1 MPLLRQKLFQKVS
14 GQEKLK
20 DSDEVFYCETT
31 NEIFSNYEDYFHHV
45 VLISSIVWSC
55 EITGKPN
62 LTYAEAQESE
72 KQARKLLRSFPAAV
86 KGPLLLVASHTK
98 RCSLNEMLD
107 DVFGFVKDHYFK
119 GESVDVKDPGK
130 SIYRDATI
138 LEAIPPSNKNN
149 SPIKAEKI
157 KYRVRSDDGRS
168 PKEWTTTWEYIRR
181 ERGATTRDKC
191 KLVLKQHVEQVSGML
206 KIKEASF
213 KKLVTDEKIT
223 NEMIFFGKPP
233 DFATSKRVINAEEKK
248 LRMEKTKQNLPDKK
262 QKRPGPKPGFK
273 KNDDGKQQSISK
285 YLNKSG
291 EEGSSSKSKKEDE
304 QKSEANLREE
314 MERIRKEKAE
324 KEALEKKRLEEQKAI
339 LAEQV
344 AIAMKKFSRI
354 QEDQELSDQKVMP
367 EPKPVST
374 IMDSK
379 HFSEFMYILEFM
391 TSFAELLS
399 IKDKFANGLSMDLLE
414 RALLLKEVNGPLSD
428 ILQVLLSTIF
438 SHQVEEE
445 NEVYIR
451 YDTKSD
457 FGSRKN
463 GLPFLKKATKAAQW
477 CESHYS
483 CKLNELPMDSTT
495 VSEIL
500 RLHFLSSGALIE
512 ERGAKWRYSMRGGY
526 HSYDDPGLQ
535 LVLDSPH
542 ILNALKSFTV
552 FQLPVGDIL
561 KILKCLIDQLLT
573 YGSVR
578 DLIEERLEKAK
589 VAKQQY
595 LTANVAKRK
604 RESRNASEKW
614 DMKNELKKKVVALE
628 GTVEQKVAF
637 RKEEEEKMAQDFVKM
652 DADTERD
659 LKLLQKDIDKCK
671 EDFFDYQMYLG
682 SDRAH
687 RSYWLF
693 ESLPGLFVEYDPT
706 YSGECQDT
714 PTPHIPGLAACPP
727 DMRKKFITQTIMTN
741 RFSKD
746 DKENEVKKEDL
757 NIEKLMLTGS
767 AKIKGLIDQNKAT
780 VNGTTDESSITAVD
794 TKKDIVKTPTNAE
807 LLMCTTNSK
816 TCPVH
821 GDAQPSSRW
830 SFFHTEEEL
839 NALIESLNPRGVREK
854 ILRENLENE
863 KELIL
868 THIKDCPVEKIT
880 ASVAD
885 RDEVLAAIT
894 AKYIKKYESPD
905 FNHEPG
911 TDPSVIFET
920 TLRENLLELE
930 SKISIGYLGNM
941 KVTNREEWREALEQF
956 DYKELS
962 EPLRWGRNRV
972 MAALKEK
979 KEDAEDQDEGMEDE
993 ESDNEDNEEQL
1004 SHKNDPGYDLPDTI
1018 VGEAE
1023 DSSDESKLSKEESET
1038 VNRKVHSLARALL
1051 QIEQCID
1058 SKFLTHPFGV
1068 KKKLKDKASITRSM
1082 IVGQKNL
1089 VRWEESLMR
1098 ATNYS
1103 QIFLHY
1109 NVLYDTIQWSRSA
1122 ERIACMICRRKG
1134 DPEMTL
1140 LCDECNRACHMYCLK
1155 PKLKQVP
1162 EGDWY
1167 CPKCRPEDYKRK
1179 RQRKTK
1185 VFVEEE
1191 RVEEE
1196 EEEVE
1201 DPLEET
1207 TAADEDDEEEEEED
1221 EEEESESEEEVY
1233 CKKCKGEGATAVCST
1248 CSMAYHP
1255 ECTKSLTSTPKK
1267 RWNCD
1272 KCSKKKETSSSSKKK
1287 SKVAKKET
1295 KKSKATKKSKKMSAW
1310 LTPAKSVKDDSIDD
1324 YEEEES
1330 EEEQHPEEEPEYEEA
1345 SPVNTSKKRSSKRK
1359 TSHEEDSSDDET
1371 LAVKVKRSRRSSSKR
1386 SLTNG
1391 YHEADEDE
1399 DEDEEEA
1406 PSPPSKSRRSAATN
1420 DDLDSSNSRRG
1431 RRTGDDLPL
1440 NSVAL
1445 YTLLDDILKH
1455 PDSWPFDRPVSV
1467 KEVPDYYTIIKN
1479 PMDFAKIKSKL
1490 NMGEYTI
1497 NEQMMNDVQLVFRN
1511 CDLYNTSE
1519 TEIYGTG
1526 QSLERYVLQRS
1537 AELSLPFKPS
1547 DMLRHDSTVNNG
1559 TSSTPATPMV
1569 NGETSPKSSPKD
1581 GSSGKRKSTKK

>member
-14 GQEKLK
+14 GQEKLR

-62 LTYAEAQESE
+62 LTYAEALESE
-72 KQARKLLRSFPAAV
+72 KQARKLLRTFPAAV
-86 KGPLLLVASHTK
+86 KGPLLMVASHTK

-119 GESVDVKDPGK
+119 GESVDAKDPNK
-130 SIYRDATI
+130 SLYRDATVV
-138 LEAIPPSNKNN
+138 EAIPPSNKNG
-149 SPIKAEKI
+149 SPVKADKI
-157 KYRVRSDDGRS
+157 KYRVRSDDGRT
-168 PKEWTTTWEYIRR
+168 PKEWTLTSEYLKR
-181 ERGATTRDKC
+181 ERSSTTRDKC
-191 KLVLKQHVEQVSGML
+191 KLFLKQHVEQLGGVL

-213 KKLVTDEKIT
+213 KKFVTDEKIT
-223 NEMIFFGKPP
+223 DEMIFFGKPP
-233 DFATSKRVINAEEKK
+233 DFATSKRVQNAEEKK
-248 LRMEKTKQNLPDKK
+248 LRMEQDKQNIPSKNKK
-262 QKRPGPKPGFK
+262 KRGPKPGFK
-273 KNDDGKQQSISK
+273 KDDGKQQSISK
-285 YLNKSG
+285 YLNKSA
-291 EEGSSSKSKKEDE
+291 EEGSSKPKKEDD
-304 QKSEANLREE
+304 QKSDTNLKEE

-344 AIAMKKFSRI
+344 AIAMKKFNRI
-354 QEDQELSDQKVMP
+354 QEDQELFDQKVIP

-374 IMDSK
+374 IIDSK

-445 NEVYIR
+445 NEVYIK
-451 YDTKSD
+451 YDTASD
-457 FGSRKN
+457 FGNRKN
-463 GLPFLKKATKAAQW
+463 GLPFLKQATKAAIW
-477 CESHYS
+477 CETHYS

-512 ERGAKWRYSMRGGY
+512 EKGAKWRYSMRGGY

-535 LVLDSPH
+535 LVLDFPH
-542 ILNALKSFTV
+542 ILRALKSFTV

-578 DLIEERLEKAK
+578 ELIEERLEKAK
-589 VAKQQY
+589 IAKQQY
-595 LTANVAKRK
+595 LTANVARRK

-614 DMKNELKKKVVALE
+614 DMKNELKKKVVAHE
-628 GTVEQKVAF
+628 GTAEEKAAF
-637 RKEEEEKMAQDFVKM
+637 RKEAEEKMAQDFVKM

-659 LKLLQKDIDKCK
+659 VKILQKDIDKCK
-671 EDFFDYQMYLG
+671 EDFFDYQIYLG

-693 ESLPGLFVEYDPT
+693 ESLPGLFVEYDTT
-706 YSGECQDT
+706 YSGKCQDT
-714 PTPHIPGLAACPP
+714 PTPHIPGLASCPP
-727 DMRKKFITQTIMTN
+727 DLRKKFITQTIMN
-741 RFSKD
+741 NKLGEN

-757 NIEKLMLTGS
+757 IIEKLMLTGS
-767 AKIKGLIDQNKAT
+767 VKIKGLIDQNKAA
-780 VNGTTDESSITAVD
+780 VNGTPDETSTD
-794 TKKDIVKTPTNAE
+794 TKKELVNPPTNAE
-807 LLMCTTNSK
+807 LLMCTANAK

-821 GDAQPSSRW
+821 GGVHSGSQW
-830 SFFHTEEEL
+830 SFYHTEEEL
-839 NALIESLNPRGVREK
+839 NALIESLNPRGTREK
-854 ILRENLENE
+854 FLRENLENE

-885 RDEVLAAIT
+885 RDTVLAAIS
-894 AKYIKKYESPD
+894 AKYIKKYDSPD

-911 TDPSVIFET
+911 TDPNVIFES

-930 SKISIGYLGNM
+930 AKISIGYLGNM

-956 DYKELS
+956 EYKELS

-972 MAALKEK
+972 MAIKEK
-979 KEDAEDQDEGMEDE
+979 KEDTEDQDEGVEND
-993 ESDNEDNEEQL
+993 ESDDDNEVQL
-1004 SHKNDPGYDLPDTI
+1004 SHDNDPGYDLPETI
-1018 VGEAE
+1018 VV
-1023 DSSDESKLSKEESET
+1023 ESEKPSNESELMET
-1038 VNRKVHSLARALL
+1038 SEAVNAKVHSLAKALL

-1058 SKFLTHPFGV
+1058 PKFLSHPFGV
-1068 KKKLKDKASITRSM
+1068 KKKLKDKAAITKSM

-1089 VRWEESLMR
+1089 IRWEESLMR

-1167 CPKCRPEDYKRK
+1167 CPKCRPEDFKKKKQTRK
-1179 RQRKTK
+1179 CK

-1196 EEEVE
+1196 EYE
-1201 DPLEET
+1201 DPLAET
-1207 TAADEDDEEEEEED
+1207 TVDDDGEEEL
-1221 EEEESESEEEVY
+1221 SESEQEVN
-1233 CKKCKGEGATAVCST
+1233 CKKCKEGGATAVCFT
-1248 CSMAYHP
+1248 CSTAYHP

-1272 KCSKKKETSSSSKKK
+1272 KCSKKKTNSGSSKKK
-1287 SKVAKKET
+1287 SKEN
-1295 KKSKATKKSKKMSAW
+1295 KKSKKISVW
-1310 LTPAKSVKDDSIDD
+1310 LAPASVKDESIDD
-1324 YEEEES
+1324 YEED
-1330 EEEQHPEEEPEYEEA
+1330 EEEQELEEEPEYEEL
-1345 SPVNTSKKRSSKRK
+1345 PVNTSKKRSSKRK
-1359 TSHEEDSSDDET
+1359 TSHDDDSSDEET
-1371 LAVKVKRSRRSSSKR
+1371 LAVKAKRSRRSASKR

-1391 YHEADEDE
+1391 YHDDNEDE
-1399 DEDEEEA
+1399 DNEA
-1406 PSPPSKSRRSAATN
+1406 PSPPSKSRRSATN

-1440 NSVAL
+1440 NNVAL

-1511 CDLYNTSE
+1511 CDLYNTNE
-1519 TEIYGTG
+1519 TEIYRTG
-1526 QSLERYVLQRS
+1526 QSLERFVLQRS
-1537 AELSLPFKPS
+1537 MELSLPFKPS
-1547 DMLRHDSTVNNG
+1547 DMLKHDSVLKNG
-1559 TSSTPATPMV
+1559 TSSKVSPV
-1569 NGETSPKSSPKD
+1569 INGENSPKSSLKD
-1581 GSSGKRKSTKK
+1581 GSSGKRRSAKK